1 MEGTAFLSA
10 SCGGYGCLFLSVKG
24 LAFEA
29 LVTMGAL
36 LFRDKVTIPFCGG
49 QS

>member
-10 SCGGYGCLFLSVKG
+10 SCGGYGCLLLSVEG
-24 LAFEA
+24 LAFKA
-29 LVTMGAL
+29 LVTMEEL
-36 LFRDKVTIPFCGG
+36 LFRDKVTIPFRGG